1 MKNFHLP
8 LSDDIYSGLRAEAV
22 RVRRPATAIAREAI
36 EGWLKDRRRAA
47 RAAEIAAFA
56 REHTGTPLDLDPELE
71 AASTAHLLQQN
82 DSPAK

>member
-8 LSDDIYSGLRAEAV
+8 LSDDIYFGLRAEAL

-47 RAAEIAAFA
+47 RATEIAAFA
-56 REHTGTPLDLDPELE
+56 REYAGTPLDLDPELE
-71 AASTAHLLQQN
+71 NAGIVHLLQQN